1 MVRTWEDP
9 PEYRP
14 DDAGGPDG
22 MGGTPQFA
30 LPQLTRATRRL
41 LIVNSAIYAVSFV
54 VFLASKDA
62 WAAIERTLGLRPAA
76 WTATFP
82 LVPIWQPLTYG
93 FLHSVTDIFHIL
105 LNLLTLYFFGTMLE
119 EMIGT
124 RRFVL
129 AYFSAQLAGALFFLV
144 PGVLGLESGV
154 AIGASGAVY
163 GVMVAMA
170 TLRPRQRVLF
180 LFIPVTLGFLA
191 LVFLAITL
199 FGAAL
204 QWKEH
209 GGGGVAHLVHL
220 GGIAYGF
227 LAVKTRLIFADP
239 LAALARSRAAREVER
254 RQSDDARVDQIL
266 EKINREGMSA
276 LSRGEREF
284 LKRVSSRR

>member
-1 MVRTWEDP
+1 M
-9 PEYRP
+9 
-14 DDAGGPDG
+14 
-22 MGGTPQFA
+22 PQIG

-41 LIVNSAIYAVSFV
+41 LIANAAIYAVSFA

-62 WAAIERTLGLRPAA
+62 WFSIERALGLRPAA
-76 WTATFP
+76 WIASFP

-93 FLHSVTDIFHIL
+93 FLHSVTDIFHVL
-105 LNLLTLYFFGTMLE
+105 FNLLTLYFFGTMLE
-119 EMIGT
+119 EAIGT
-124 RRFVL
+124 RRFVI

-144 PGVLGLESGV
+144 GGILGLEVGI
-154 AIGASGAVY
+154 AIGASGAVF

-180 LFIPVTLGFLA
+180 LFIPITLGFLA
-191 LVFLAITL
+191 LVFLVITL

-204 QWKEH
+204 EWKE
-209 GGGGVAHLVHL
+209 GTANGVAHLVHL

-227 LAVKTRLIFADP
+227 LAVRTKLIFADP
-239 LAALARSRAAREVER
+239 MAALARSKAAREIER